1 MFLKELMLKCQ
12 IEGRNICCYWY
23 FLDKRFKFQSNF
35 CNGCHNILMM
45 SMNYSDIAFLD
56 IHGIHGTDY
65 YIISEINKS
74 EAINLME
81 NVDLSEKKERYKT

>member
-1 MFLKELMLKCQ
+1 
-12 IEGRNICCYWY
+12 
-23 FLDKRFKFQSNF
+23 
-35 CNGCHNILMM
+35 MM